1 MPDLPPSILSHVS
14 LGTNN
19 HARARRFYRTVLE
32 TLSIGVVMDVDE
44 DGVQATAFGRAY
56 PEFWIQTPYNR
67 LPAETANGVHVA
79 FMAPSKAAVEAFH
92 AAALANGAT
101 DDGPPGPRP
110 HYGEPY
116 FGAFVR
122 DPDGHK
128 IEATYWDQAL
138 ARSLGMTAP
147 DAG

>member
-19 HARARRFYRTVLE
+19 HARARRFYRSVLE

-56 PEFWIQTPYNR
+56 PEFWIQTPHNR
-67 LPAETANGVHVA
+67 RPAETANGVHVA
-79 FMAPSKAAVEAFH
+79 FLAPSKAAVEAFH
-92 AAALANGAT
+92 AAALAHGAS

-110 HYGEPY
+110 QYGQPY

-128 IEATYWDQAL
+128 IEAMFWDEAL